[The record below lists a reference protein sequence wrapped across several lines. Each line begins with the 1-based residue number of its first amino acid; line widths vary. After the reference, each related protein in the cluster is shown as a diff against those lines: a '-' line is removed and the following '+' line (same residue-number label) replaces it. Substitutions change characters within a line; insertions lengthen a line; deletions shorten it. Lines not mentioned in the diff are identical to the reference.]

1 MPRVTPTK
9 PELLIVEDD
18 EGLRRQLKWAFADYV
33 VLEASD
39 QTSAIANL
47 RRFEPAV
54 VILDLGLPPDPANV
68 SEGMATLQQILELA
82 PHTKVIVSTGN
93 DEHETAVQ
101 AIGMGAYD
109 FLPKPV
115 DATQL
120 QLIVARAFRLFD
132 LEVENRRLRERRV
145 GDAVFEN
152 LLGAST
158 EMTAV
163 FRTVEKVAPTNA
175 RVLLLGE
182 SGTGK
187 ELIAQALHKLSQR
200 ADGPFVAINCAAIPG
215 ELLESELFGYEKG
228 AFTGAN
234 KTTPGKVEFADG
246 GTLFLDEI
254 GDLPVGLQ
262 AKLLR
267 FLQEQVI
274 ERVGGREEI
283 AVDVRVLCA
292 THQNLAALIEAQRF
306 REDLYYRVSEVSV
319 DIPPLRERSGD
330 AVLLAQSFLRRFC
343 EDHEKTING
352 FSPDAIAA
360 IESHPWRGNV
370 RELENV
376 IKRAVILSDGHQITA
391 QDLGIEA
398 NGSAGQP
405 LNLREVRDAAER
417 SAILRALTMHE
428 GNVSLAAK
436 DLGISRPTLYGM
448 MNKFNIAR

>member
-1 MPRVTPTK
+1 MRRVTPTK

-152 LLGAST
+152 LLGASR
-158 EMTAV
+158 EMTSV

-175 RVLLLGE
+175 RILLLGE

-262 AKLLR
+262 AKL
-267 FLQEQVI
+267 
-274 ERVGGREEI
+274 
-283 AVDVRVLCA
+283 
-292 THQNLAALIEAQRF
+292 
-306 REDLYYRVSEVSV
+306 
-319 DIPPLRERSGD
+319 
-330 AVLLAQSFLRRFC
+330 
-343 EDHEKTING
+343 
-352 FSPDAIAA
+352 
-360 IESHPWRGNV
+360 
-370 RELENV
+370 
-376 IKRAVILSDGHQITA
+376 
-391 QDLGIEA
+391 
-398 NGSAGQP
+398 SAGAG
-405 LNLREVRDAAER
+405 D
-417 SAILRALTMHE
+417 RARRRT
-428 GNVSLAAK
+428 
-436 DLGISRPTLYGM
+436 
-448 MNKFNIAR
+448 